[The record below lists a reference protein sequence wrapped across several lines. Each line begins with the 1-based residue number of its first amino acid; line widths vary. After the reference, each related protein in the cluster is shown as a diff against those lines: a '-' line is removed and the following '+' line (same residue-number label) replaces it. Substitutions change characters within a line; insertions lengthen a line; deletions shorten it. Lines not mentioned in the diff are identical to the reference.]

1 MPSHM
6 GWTEVSHLVPG
17 FRLEWYTHNL
27 GHKSQRPD
35 PHIQTA
41 EPAHSVGGVNC
52 HSSVKRG
59 RKQLTS
65 ASTSTAANGQCT
77 HRPWHVVGT
86 SASVSTATNG
96 QCTSASTA
104 TKGQCTAGSSVK
116 RGRRAES

>member
-1 MPSHM
+1 M
-6 GWTEVSHLVPG
+6 
-17 FRLEWYTHNL
+17 

-35 PHIQTA
+35 PHLQTS
-41 EPAHSVGGVNC
+41 EPAHSVGGVNS
-52 HSSVKRG
+52 HSSVKRS
-59 RKQLTS
+59 RQQFTS

-77 HRPWHVVGT
+77 QQPWHVVGT
-86 SASVSTATNG
+86 SASASTATNG

>member
-17 FRLEWYTHNL
+17 FRLGWYTHNL
-27 GHKSQRPD
+27 GHKSQPD

-77 HRPWHVVGT
+77 QHVVGT